1 MISVRLA
8 PMAGITDWPFRLL
21 CYGQGCDVA
30 TTEMVSAMGYLYAPR
45 NHPATVSLLT
55 RQEGEGKLLVQIFGK
70 EADLMARAAEEISAM
85 GRFDGLDINMGCPAH
100 KVASS
105 GEGSGLMRNPENAE
119 KILRAVCKAS
129 HLPVSVKMR
138 LGWDSEHINV
148 VDMAKMAQ
156 DCGVCEIAVHGR
168 TRMQQYSGHADW
180 DYVRQVK
187 EAVSV
192 PVIGNGDIFAPE
204 DAQKH
209 VQETGVDGVLIGRGS
224 LGNPWLFGQVKA
236 LMNGEA
242 VRKPSLEERVETAL
256 RHYDMLLNWKPQR
269 VAVNEMRKH
278 IGWYVSGLRG
288 AAQLRNRIN
297 LLDDP
302 QEVKDLL
309 RIFAFAAENAEQDDC
324 AAERDGK

>member
-21 CYGQGCDVA
+21 CYEQGCDVA

-288 AAQLRNRIN
+288 AAQLRNQIN

-309 RIFAFAAENAEQDDC
+309 RTFAFAAENAEQDDC
-324 AAERDGK
+324 AAEGDGK

>member
-21 CYGQGCDVA
+21 CYEQGCDVA

-256 RHYDMLLNWKPQR
+256 RHYDMLLNWKLQR

-288 AAQLRNRIN
+288 AAQLRNQIN

-309 RIFAFAAENAEQDDC
+309 RTFAFPAENAEQDDC